1 MLCCAGAGTGGDMSR
16 KQDLVVIG
24 GGPGGLVVASVA
36 AQVGLKVTLIEKS
49 AFLGGDCLH
58 SGCVPSKALI
68 HMARTAHATR
78 TGVSEGLLA
87 SMPAIDFGKAIDHV
101 NRVIASIQVHDD
113 PDRFRDYG
121 CDVRFGAARF
131 ISPHEVTVAGETIT
145 GKRFVIAT
153 GSIPAVPPIPLLE
166 KAGFDTNETIFKQRS
181 LPEQL
186 AVIGGG
192 PIGVELAQAFAR
204 FGSKV
209 TIIEMADRLLVNEDR
224 AASLLLQDH
233 LEKEGIEIITAVQV
247 AGIHREGDSR
257 QLVLSNDKTLDCD
270 RVLVATGRR
279 PVVHDL
285 GLETAGVEFGP
296 GGITVDRRLRTSQKH
311 IYAVGDVC
319 GPYQFTH
326 MAEYQAG
333 IALAN
338 IVFRLPRKTDYRVV
352 PRVIYTDPEVAAV
365 GIMED
370 EAAAQGIKYHVA
382 EFPMADID
390 RAVTDN
396 ATTGLSRILICK
408 GRVIGASLIGPHAG
422 ELVHELALAMQVNAK
437 VKAISA
443 LAHAYPTYAQIHR
456 RTINKSYAHLL
467 QSKTTRS
474 LVWLLNRMLP

>member
-1 MLCCAGAGTGGDMSR
+1 MTK
-16 KQDLVVIG
+16 KQDLIVIG

-49 AFLGGDCLH
+49 GLLGGDCLH

-68 HMARTAHATR
+68 HMARTAHVTR
-78 TGVSEGLLA
+78 TGVSQGLL
-87 SMPAIDFGKAIDHV
+87 STMPGIEFGKAIDHV
-101 NRVIASIQVHDD
+101 NRVIEKIQIHDD
-113 PDRFRDYG
+113 PERFRSYG
-121 CDVRFGAARF
+121 CDVRFGKASF
-131 ISPHEVTVAGETIT
+131 ISPHEVTVDGETLA

-153 GSIPAVPPIPLLE
+153 GSIPAIPPIPLLE
-166 KAGFDTNETIFKQRS
+166 QAGFETNETIFKRRS
-181 LPEQL
+181 LPDHL

-209 TIIEMADRLLVNEDR
+209 TIIEMADRLLINEDK
-224 AASLLLQDH
+224 AASLLLQEI

-257 QLVLSNDKTLDCD
+257 QLTLSNHVTIECD
-270 RVLVATGRR
+270 RILLAAGRR

-285 GLETAGVEFGP
+285 GLEAAGVEYGRQ
-296 GGITVDRRLRTSQKH
+296 GITVDRRLRTSQKH

-338 IVFRLPRKTDYRVV
+338 IVFRIPRKTDYRVV
-352 PRVIYTDPEVAAV
+352 PRVVYSDPEVASA
-365 GIMED
+365 GITED
-370 EAAAQGIKYHVA
+370 EAVAQGIKYHIA

-390 RAVTDN
+390 RAVTDD
-396 ATTGLSRILICK
+396 ATAGLSRILISK

-422 ELVHELALAMQVNAK
+422 ELIHELALAMQVNAK

-467 QSKTTRS
+467 QSKTTRL
-474 LVWLLNRMLP
+474 LVWLLNHMLP

>member
-1 MLCCAGAGTGGDMSR
+1 MTK
-16 KQDLVVIG
+16 KQDLIVIG

-49 AFLGGDCLH
+49 GLLGGDCLH

-68 HMARTAHATR
+68 HMARTAHVTR
-78 TGVSEGLLA
+78 TGVSQGLL
-87 SMPAIDFGKAIDHV
+87 STMPGIEFGKAIDHV
-101 NRVIASIQVHDD
+101 NRVIEKIQIHDD
-113 PDRFRDYG
+113 PERFRSYG
-121 CDVRFGAARF
+121 CDVRFGKASF
-131 ISPHEVTVAGETIT
+131 ISPHEVTVDGETLA

-153 GSIPAVPPIPLLE
+153 GSIPAIPPIPLLE
-166 KAGFDTNETIFKQRS
+166 QAGFETNETIFKRRS
-181 LPEQL
+181 LPDHL

-209 TIIEMADRLLVNEDR
+209 TIIEMADRLLINEDK
-224 AASLLLQDH
+224 AASLLLQEI

-257 QLVLSNDKTLDCD
+257 QLTLSNHVTIECD
-270 RVLVATGRR
+270 RILLAAGRR

-285 GLETAGVEFGP
+285 GLEAAGVEYGRQ
-296 GGITVDRRLRTSQKH
+296 GITVDRRLRTSQKH

-338 IVFRLPRKTDYRVV
+338 IVFRIPRKTDYRVV
-352 PRVIYTDPEVAAV
+352 PRVVYSDPEVASA
-365 GIMED
+365 GITED
-370 EAAAQGIKYHVA
+370 EAVAQGIKYHIA

-390 RAVTDN
+390 RAVTDD
-396 ATTGLSRILICK
+396 ATAGLSRILISK

-422 ELVHELALAMQVNAK
+422 ELIHELALAMQVNAK

-474 LVWLLNRMLP
+474 LVWLLNRILP